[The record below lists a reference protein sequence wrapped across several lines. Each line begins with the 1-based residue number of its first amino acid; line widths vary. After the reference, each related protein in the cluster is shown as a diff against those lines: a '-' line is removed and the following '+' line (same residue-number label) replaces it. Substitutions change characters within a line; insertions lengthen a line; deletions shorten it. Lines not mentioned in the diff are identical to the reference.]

1 MVRVVTTKT
10 RNVTA
15 PAGYDP
21 SQFPA
26 FAVTV
31 DVVILTMSDGRLHV
45 LLVRRGVA
53 PFKGIWAIP
62 GGFKRPTETL
72 DEAAKRELAEE
83 TGVDSASLL
92 TQFGAYGDP
101 GRDPRM
107 NVVTVAYLAVLR
119 EVGAVVAGTDAA
131 AAALVPV
138 SDALN
143 GKIVLAFDHAQ
154 IVRDAV
160 ERVRVDLGLT
170 GIATAFVGPTFTMAE
185 LRAVYEA
192 VWGVHLDGANFRR
205 SVVSENGWVIPT
217 GRRARPGAPGG
228 KPAELYRAGRMWKY
242 GSPIRRSQPDQK
254 RKGDS

>member
-1 MVRVVTTKT
+1 VTTKT
-10 RNVTA
+10 RAAAV
-15 PAGYDP
+15 PASYDP

-31 DVVILTMSDGRLHV
+31 DVVILTMLDGRLCV

-53 PFKGIWAIP
+53 PFEGMWAIP

-72 DEAAKRELAEE
+72 DEAARRELVEE
-83 TGVDSASLL
+83 TGVDSANLM

-119 EVGAVVAGTDAA
+119 DVAGIAAGTDAA

-138 SDALN
+138 SEALT
-143 GKIVLAFDHAQ
+143 GKIELAFDHAR
-154 IVRDAV
+154 ILRGAL
-160 ERVRVDLGLT
+160 ERVRVDLDLR
-170 GIATAFVGPTFTMAE
+170 GIATAFVGPTFTVAE

-192 VWGVHLDGANFRR
+192 VWGVRLDGANFRR
-205 SVVSENGWVIPT
+205 SVVTEGGWVIPT
-217 GRRARPGAPGG
+217 GRRAQPGATGG
-228 KPAELYRAGRMWKY
+228 KPAELYRAGRMWRH
-242 GSPIRRSQPDQK
+242 GSPIRRPPATE
-254 RKGDS
+254 KGRRYE